1 MERLDH
7 SHDVL
12 ALAVA
17 PTGRVVAT
25 ATLDGQI
32 YLWNAVE
39 GELLGTIEGR
49 RDIGGGRAMGD
60 SRSVANRDA
69 GRRAVPSA
77 MRCCSWWFVVGMVA
91 ACAHGVCMC
100 THRR

>member
-1 MERLDH
+1 MECLDH

-39 GELLGTIEGR
+39 GELIGTIEGR
-49 RDIGGGRAMGD
+49 RDIGGGRGVD
-60 SRSVANRDA
+60 DKRSLANRDA
-69 GRRAVPSA
+69 G
-77 MRCCSWWFVVGMVA
+77 
-91 ACAHGVCMC
+91 
-100 THRR
+100 T